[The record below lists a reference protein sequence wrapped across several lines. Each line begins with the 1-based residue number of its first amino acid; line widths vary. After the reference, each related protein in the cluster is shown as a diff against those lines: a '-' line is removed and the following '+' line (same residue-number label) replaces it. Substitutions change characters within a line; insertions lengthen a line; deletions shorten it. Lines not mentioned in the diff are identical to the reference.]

1 MKIFR
6 YKRVLVVLVAL
17 VLSVALRAQGY
28 IFPVRNVKGNY
39 TASYGEMRPN
49 HFHSG
54 VDIRTDKVT
63 GKPVVAVADG
73 YISRVSMSSGGYGLA
88 LYVNHP
94 HKGTM
99 SVYAHL
105 SRLRKDVAD
114 YLAAERY
121 GAKKHSL
128 NLFPKADKFPVKQ
141 GDTIAFSGNSGSSFG
156 PHLHY
161 ELRDVKSAYTLNPM
175 NLGALKAND
184 TIAPK
189 ILRLHYVVVDTLA
202 GEPKSRLCSTYT
214 PKFVNGR
221 YVIESEVALSGRGYF
236 VIESVDNRNN
246 SANRF
251 GIYTATTKINGKR
264 DFEYRIDHF
273 SFADTRHC
281 NVVSYYPLQRTA
293 KCEVLRLAKMPLA
306 PDYLY
311 RYSPTDGFVS
321 LQRGERAEVEVVVA
335 DDSGNSSKLAFSV
348 YGEEYLG
355 TPMFKRDIDA
365 ILVLSNEESV
375 VKGEG
380 FSLSVPRKALYE
392 PEYCCTKSVEIE
404 AIKDSTIVQLSS
416 FYRIFAEDTPFNKGF
431 RASFAASTT
440 PSDLQ
445 RHACVAYVDTKG
457 KLRYLGGE
465 FKNDSVV
472 VRLRRGGDMTV
483 VADTVAPRI
492 KARFKAKADMRGVS
506 EMRFSVKDNFSGI
519 AKYKLLI
526 DGEWRTLD
534 LQPVQGALVHKFDR
548 PLVGNSR
555 YRQVELE
562 VMDGCGNVAFWRG
575 EILK

>member
-1 MKIFR
+1 M
-6 YKRVLVVLVAL
+6 LAVLVAL
-17 VLSVALRAQGY
+17 SLSVTLRAQGY
-28 IFPVRNVKGNY
+28 IFPVRNVEGNY

-73 YISRVSMSSGGYGLA
+73 YVSRVAISAGGYGLA
-88 LYVNHP
+88 IYVNHP
-94 HKGTM
+94 HKGIM

-105 SRLRKDVAD
+105 SRLRKDVAE

-121 GAKKHSL
+121 KAKKHSL

-161 ELRDVKSAYTLNPM
+161 ELRDVKSGYTLNPM
-175 NLGALKAND
+175 NLGALKAKD

-189 ILRLHYVVVDTLA
+189 ILRLHYVVVDTLV
-202 GEPKSRLCSTYT
+202 GEPKSRLCNTYT
-214 PKFVNGR
+214 PRFENGR
-221 YVIESEVALSGRGYF
+221 YVIDSEVALSGRGYF

-251 GIYTATTKINGKR
+251 GIYTVTTKINGKR
-264 DFEYRIDHF
+264 HFEYRIDHF

-293 KCEVLRLAKMPLA
+293 KCEVLRLARMPFA

-311 RYSPTDGFVS
+311 RHSPTDGFVS
-321 LQRGERAEVEVVVA
+321 LQQGERAEVEIEVA
-335 DDSGNSSKLAFSV
+335 DDSGNSSKLAFSAC
-348 YGEEYLG
+348 GTEYLG
-355 TPMFKRDIDA
+355 TPMFKRNIDA
-365 ILVLSNEESV
+365 ILVLSNEACSV
-375 VKGEG
+375 RGEG
-380 FSLSVPRKALYE
+380 FSLSIPQRALYE
-392 PEYCCTKSVEIE
+392 PEYCCTKSVDVEV
-404 AIKDSTIVQLSS
+404 IKDSTLIQLSP
-416 FYRIFAEDTPFNKGF
+416 FYRIFAEDTPFNKGV
-431 RASFAASTT
+431 RASFAVAV
-440 PSDLQ
+440 PRELQ

-457 KLRYLGGE
+457 KLRYFGGE

-472 VRLRRGGDMTV
+472 VRVRRGGDMTV
-483 VADTVAPRI
+483 VADRVAPTI
-492 KARFKAKADMRGVS
+492 KARFKAKADMRGVG

-534 LQPVQGALVHKFDR
+534 FQPVQGALVHKFDR
-548 PLVGNSR
+548 PLDGSGKC
-555 YRQVELE
+555 RQVELE
-562 VMDGCGNVAFWRG
+562 IEDGCGNVASWRG
-575 EILK
+575 EIIK